1 MIRIYHARI
10 LTMQEDQEIFD
21 GEIWISDHK
30 IQYVGPRIKKK
41 RQRSHGRDRL
51 MQRQSDHAWI

>member
-21 GEIWISDHK
+21 GEIWISDQK
-30 IQYVGPRIKKK
+30 NTVCRTGE
-41 RQRSHGRDRL
+41 
-51 MQRQSDHAWI
+51 

>member
-30 IQYVGPRIKKK
+30 IQYVGSENKEEAAKIAWE
-41 RQRSHGRDRL
+41 RQID
-51 MQRQSDHAWI
+51 AKAI

>member
-30 IQYVGPRIKKK
+30 IQYVGPENKEEAGK
-41 RQRSHGRDRL
+41 DRMGETEL
-51 MQRQSDHAWI
+51 MQKAI

>member
-30 IQYVGPRIKKK
+30 IQYVGPENKEEAE
-41 RQRSHGRDRL
+41 RSYGRDRL
-51 MQRQSDHAWI
+51 MQKAI

>member
-30 IQYVGPRIKKK
+30 IQYVGPKK

-51 MQRQSDHAWI
+51 MQKAI

>member
-10 LTMQEDQEIFD
+10 LTMQEDQEIFEERF
-21 GEIWISDHK
+21 GSQIIKYSMSDR
-30 IQYVGPRIKKK
+30 RIKKK

-51 MQRQSDHAWI
+51 MQKAI